1 MGPAVDTLTATPA
14 RAVVFSGLVEACDNS
29 DVSYAGVS
37 WLLYERACH
46 LSLTLSSRAQA
57 VLWKQQSGDLCM
69 TECITAAASLI
80 GKATWMLACI

>member
-1 MGPAVDTLTATPA
+1 MGPALDTLTATPA

-29 DVSYAGVS
+29 DMSYAGVS

-57 VLWKQQSGDLCM
+57 VLWKQQSGDLM
-69 TECITAAASLI
+69 HD
-80 GKATWMLACI
+80 